1 MKRVSQLA
9 QALRPYFPKQSDGG
23 GGGQIGVHDLA
34 GSLHVG
40 ELAQSQAPWALTRAE
55 FNAHAGNPSAHHA
68 PVTAGTLIEVVGQR
82 VSIQGGSAQYQ
93 VPVTTSA
100 GGNPP
105 AWMNLSALAGA
116 GLSFAGGQFVVG
128 AGNGITVAGT
138 TVSLTT
144 PGTLSVASA
153 NNPADSHTHAVAS
166 SSNPGAAASLL
177 ATDASGYLTLVRL
190 TATDRLRTSL
200 IDSGSGASL
209 TLSPA
214 LDLILSPASNLV
226 RLASG
231 RAFQSDNYVSQTT
244 GMRITHAGEADFRY
258 LFTDELH
265 AKSFIADLEQ
275 ALAGGQIIAKSVA
288 ILAEN
293 FTLPSAG
300 NSATLRVR
308 DLPSAPNMAVFQSG
322 DFVGLRQFSRA
333 GGSLSIAW
341 AWGTVGNYVDGS
353 GAQEGTQTW
362 TFTRHASTP
371 GSASGVIPV
380 DALALDFGVS
390 GNGFYEVNAIDGAYA
405 LNSPYAQVVT
415 WTTHPSNQMVRARF
429 GNLRGIF
436 GAANEF
442 GLYAGSGTTTSDRFI
457 RASSQSVELR
467 NVPLQLY
474 AGSALTMQLSAGT
487 SNNSPSLAM
496 GNPLPTGPLADGAG
510 AWMGLSGS
518 TYQLRVGQVTS
529 GSLVQGL
536 HWDGSTLVVR
546 GQIVATSGSSG
557 YANLADRPNSLYGI
571 NPAEHAR
578 LTTGRLAFLETW
590 DGDNPLDH
598 WEAVLSGAG
607 ELSIITSPAASM
619 GGKYL
624 RVGNHDGNDQR
635 YLVHRRAIAFS
646 AFKLYRIRMRVRR
659 AAGNG
664 MLFAGF
670 VGVGADGTTLVN
682 ASGSASYSSQHYFC
696 ALNAQPTLNAWT
708 EYVGLV
714 QGWGASAAEYGSVNK
729 AHPSVRYMRP
739 AFIVNSANTAGTYD
753 IDFFQIE
760 EFDWPGPAGL
770 YLTPLYLGYW
780 DGTGWRSY
788 IDNGGNFYFGGST
801 GAHIRY
807 DSSLNRLLGRSA
819 DGATQWYADG
829 GTGELFG
836 GAGSTKIARYGFYT
850 QIAPD
855 APGVTWPLPF
865 GGLHVFTNLADSS
878 TALSSL
884 VMTEPPAVYG
894 GWAPRVRSWIFYI
907 NHNKNYVPPAGPPIR
922 YYTPPTHAVGIMYND
937 SLDMIPI
944 WHAENDGHTSGLDAD
959 LLDGLHA
966 AAFAQLS
973 GATFTG
979 NLSSTSTVGASWSA
993 LTLATGWQNVGGGWA
1008 SAAASE
1014 FGDWVIIKGVVSP
1027 TSNQSAN
1034 ATILTLPTALR
1045 PSENRRFSTAV
1056 GTSATYLDVLST
1068 GVVRVGVAVSAGV
1081 AVSIECVYKK

>member
-1 MKRVSQLA
+1 MRKVSQLA
-9 QALRPYFPKQSDGG
+9 QALRPYFPKQSSGG
-23 GGGQIGVHDLA
+23 GGAGFGAHDLA

-40 ELAQSQAPWALTRAE
+40 ELTQSQAPWALTRAE
-55 FNAHAGNPSAHHA
+55 FNAHAGNPSAHHP
-68 PVTAGTLIEVVGQR
+68 PVTAGTLISVVGQQ
-82 VSIQGGSAQYQ
+82 VSVQGGSAQYQ

-100 GGNPP
+100 AGNP
-105 AWMNLSALAGA
+105 AVWTNLSSLAGA
-116 GLSFAGGQFVVG
+116 GLSFDGGQFSVG
-128 AGNGITVAGT
+128 AGAGIVVAGT
-138 TVSLTT
+138 TVGLAT
-144 PGTLSVASA
+144 PGSLSVASVNSSA
-153 NNPADSHTHAVAS
+153 APHTHAVIS
-166 SSNPGAAASLL
+166 SSAPGAAASLL
-177 ATDASGYLTLVRL
+177 STDSAGHLTLVRM

-231 RAFQSDNYVSQTT
+231 RAFQSDGYASQAV

-288 ILAEN
+288 ILAED
-293 FTLPSAG
+293 FILPSAG

-341 AWGTVGNYVDGS
+341 AWGVVSNYVDGA

-371 GSASGVIPV
+371 GSASGVIAA
-380 DALALDFGVS
+380 DALVLDFGTS

-415 WTTHPSNQMVRARF
+415 WTTHPSNQTVRARF

-457 RASSQSVELR
+457 RVSSQAIELR
-467 NVPLQLY
+467 NTPLQLY
-474 AGSALTMQLSAGT
+474 AGGSLTMQLSAGAA
-487 SNNSPSLAM
+487 NNSPSFAM
-496 GNPLPTGPLADGAG
+496 GAPLPTGPLSDGSG
-510 AWMGLSGS
+510 VWMGLSGGA
-518 TYQLRVGQVTS
+518 YQVRVGQVAG
-529 GSLVQGL
+529 GSLAQGL
-536 HWDGSTLVVR
+536 HWDGSTLNVR

-557 YANLADRPNSLYGI
+557 YANLTDRPSSLYGI

-578 LTTGRLAFLETW
+578 LATGRLAFLETW
-590 DGDNPLDH
+590 DGDNPLGH
-598 WEAVLSGAG
+598 WEPVLTGAG
-607 ELSIITSPAASM
+607 ELTIITSAEASM

-624 RVGNHDGNDQR
+624 RVGDNNGNDR
-635 YLVHRRAIAFS
+635 RHLVHRRAIPFS
-646 AFKLYRIRMRVRR
+646 SFKLYRFRMRVRR
-659 AAGNG
+659 AAGSG
-664 MLFAGF
+664 VLYAGF
-670 VGVGADGTTLVN
+670 VGVGADGATLVN
-682 ASGSASYSSQHYFC
+682 TSGSASYSLQHHFC
-696 ALNAQPTLNAWT
+696 ALNAQPALNTWT
-708 EYVGLV
+708 EYVGVV

-739 AFIVNSANTAGTYD
+739 SFIVNSPDAAGVYD

-770 YLTPLYLGYW
+770 YLTPLHLGYW
-780 DGTGWRSY
+780 DGAGWRSY
-788 IDNGGNFYFGGST
+788 IDNNGNFYFGGST

-807 DSSLNRLLGRSA
+807 DSSLNRLLGCSA
-819 DGATQWYADG
+819 DGVTQWYADG
-829 GTGELFG
+829 GTGALFA
-836 GAGSTKIARYGFYT
+836 GAGAVQLSSAGIGVASSPSTLIERHGYRLLSSDLSRVLGGIYGYMGSNT
-850 QIAPD
+850 DKLEMNVHSAAGRHAGMLTVVD
-855 APGVTWPLPF
+855 APSTQ
-865 GGLHVFTNLADSS
+865 TADWM
-878 TALSSL
+878 L
-884 VMTEPPAVYG
+884 M
-894 GWAPRVRSWIFYI
+894 VR
-907 NHNKNYVPPAGPPIR
+907 
-922 YYTPPTHAVGIMYND
+922 ND
-937 SLDMIPI
+937 SY
-944 WHAENDGHTSGLDAD
+944 SYGLTVSTQF
-959 LLDGLHA
+959 GLS
-966 AAFAQLS
+966 LS
-973 GATFTG
+973 GNTFVDG
-979 NLSSTSTVGASWSA
+979 RFEVGGVLGGDWIA

-1008 SAAASE
+1008 SAATSA
-1014 FGDWVIIKGVVSP
+1014 FGDWVMLKGIVSP

-1045 PSENRRFSTAV
+1045 PSENRRFATAV
-1056 GTSATYLDVLST
+1056 GTTTAPLDVLST
-1068 GVVRVGVAVSAGV
+1068 GVVRVGVAVNAGV